1 MINFTTFDSYCCDSE
16 EFKTW
21 LKEVDRLITNEFGIG
36 VFDLPDRLWRDM
48 FDSGMS
54 AEEAAQDT
62 IENPWNN

>member
-1 MINFTTFDSYCCDSE
+1 MDI
-16 EFKTW
+16 
-21 LKEVDRLITNEFGIG
+21 VDRLVTAEFGIG